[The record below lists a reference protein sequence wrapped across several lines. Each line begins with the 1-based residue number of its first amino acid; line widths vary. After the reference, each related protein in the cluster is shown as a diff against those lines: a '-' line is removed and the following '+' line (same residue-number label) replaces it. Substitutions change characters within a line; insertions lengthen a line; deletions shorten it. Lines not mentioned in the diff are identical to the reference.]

1 MAARA
6 LVEGGLPV
14 PAGPL
19 EPSDSS
25 RDYGSKGEGSRWKAQ
40 ILAARQLAGRGHY
53 GKALQRIIGSGLAK
67 MTPEVIDSLERCFTH
82 NSSPIP
88 RCPADAPPIFVE
100 SSKLHEL
107 IREGADGQGWP
118 FWLDLRTL
126 ASSSG

>member
-1 MAARA
+1 MGLAARA

-25 RDYGSKGEGSRWKAQ
+25 RDYGFQVTEASRWKAQ
-40 ILAARQLAGRGHY
+40 LLAARQLAGRGHY
-53 GKALQRIIGSGLAK
+53 GKALQRIVGSGLAK
-67 MTPEVIDSLERCFTH
+67 MTPEVIDSLERSFTH

-100 SSKLHEL
+100 SSKLHE
-107 IREGADGQGWP
+107 
-118 FWLDLRTL
+118 
-126 ASSSG
+126 